1 MLEQFLV
8 SGVFA
13 FMIVFMRFGTAVMIM
28 PGIGDSF
35 VPGNVRLMFALGFTL
50 VLTPVV
56 QPFVPYPI
64 PAFGVMI
71 SLLTVELITGLFIG
85 TISRILMMAMDTAG
99 MFISLA
105 SGISNAQVFNPAM
118 AVQGSIFGAFLSVA
132 GVTVLFATNLH
143 HLVLH
148 GLVESYQMFPIGGIP
163 DTGSMAELVTRA
175 VSASFL
181 TGFQIAMPFIVIS
194 LVLYVGMGVLSRL
207 MPQIQVFMIAIPLQI
222 MLALVIFSITLSSIM
237 LFFISRYE
245 QGMVYFLKQT
255 EKAVS
260 DER

>member
-8 SGVFA
+8 SGVFS

-35 VPGNVRLMFALGFTL
+35 VPGNVRLMFALGFSL
-50 VLTPVV
+50 VLTPVI

-64 PAFGVMI
+64 PAFGI
-71 SLLTVELITGLFIG
+71 LITLLAVELITGLFIG
-85 TISRILMMAMDTAG
+85 TIARILMMAMDTAG

-105 SGISNAQVFNPAM
+105 SGISNAQVFNPSM

-143 HLVLH
+143 HLLIH
-148 GLVESYQMFPIGGIP
+148 GLVESYHMFPIGGVP

-181 TGFQIAMPFIVIS
+181 TGFQIAMPFMVVS

-207 MPQIQVFMIAIPLQI
+207 MPQIQVFMIAIPVQI
-222 MLALVIFSITLSSIM
+222 MLALVIFAITLSSMM
-237 LFFISRYE
+237 LFFVTRYE
-245 QGMVYFLKQT
+245 QGMIYFLTQK
-255 EKAVS
+255 ESVK
-260 DER
+260 E

>member
-64 PAFGVMI
+64 PAFGAMI

-105 SGISNAQVFNPAM
+105 SGISNAQVFNPAL

-255 EKAVS
+255 EKAEL